1 MPLPILGYCGMLALM
16 VSILNAVSFSACEN
30 EPEDVTCSDEIIITE
45 VSEDIL
51 TDADVSLPEETVT
64 VFSQPDIP
72 ADVEI
77 SESTT
82 VVVSEKDLSA
92 LTKPEIVE
100 LYKNAAIKSYSSVTS
115 QHSAQVTNISI
126 NGEELGG
133 AFDFVKKIISS
144 FISKN
149 SEDTQGV
156 TGGYK
161 NLSEADVKSIKI
173 YPSGKN
179 TAIEIVLNEQVDG
192 AKGDVQG
199 GSVGH
204 AIDVVGDISAVTSEL
219 TELGLPIEIPEES
232 TSIHY
237 TNPSVKVVVDE
248 NGKILR
254 GTWRYT
260 VDIKLKNYKA
270 FGADVES
277 SSIVMDNV
285 ITVGG
290 GF

>member
-1 MPLPILGYCGMLALM
+1 MNFRKYLAVIISVLIVLSFTACG
-16 VSILNAVSFSACEN
+16 N
-30 EPEDVTCSDEIIITE
+30 EADNVVPTDETTAAEITE
-45 VSEDIL
+45 ESVV
-51 TDADVSLPEETVT
+51 DADVTSPEEIPDVY
-64 VFSQPDIP
+64 SQPEIP

-77 SESTT
+77 SEATT
-82 VVVSEKDLSA
+82 VAVSEKDLSA
-92 LTKPEIVE
+92 FTKAEMVE
-100 LYKNAAIKSYSSVTS
+100 LYKNAAIRSHSSVTS
-115 QHSAQVTNISI
+115 QHSAQVTKISI
-126 NGEELGG
+126 NGSELSG

-149 SEDTQGV
+149 SDDTQGI

-161 NLSEADVKSIKI
+161 NLSEADVKSIRA

-179 TAIEIVLNEQVDG
+179 TAIEIVLNNQVDG

-204 AIDVVGDISAVTSEL
+204 AIDVVGDISAVTGEL

-237 TNPSVKVVVDE
+237 TNASVKVMVDE
-248 NGKILR
+248 NGKIIR
-254 GTWRYT
+254 GTWKYT
-260 VDIKLKNYKA
+260 VEIRLKDYKA

>member
-1 MPLPILGYCGMLALM
+1 MIFKKYLAVM
-16 VSILNAVSFSACEN
+16 VSILIAVSFSACKN
-30 EPEDVTCSDEIIITE
+30 EPEDVTCSDEIITTE
-45 VSEDIL
+45 VSEDIV

-77 SESTT
+77 SEATT

-260 VDIKLKNYKA
+260 VEIRLKNYKA

>member
-1 MPLPILGYCGMLALM
+1 MKFTKYLA
-16 VSILNAVSFSACEN
+16 VVISILIAVSFSACKN
-30 EPEDVTCSDEIIITE
+30 ESEDVVFSDEIITTE
-45 VSEDIL
+45 VAEDAVI
-51 TDADVSLPEETVT
+51 DADITLPEEIPAV
-64 VFSQPDIP
+64 SSNSEIP

-77 SESTT
+77 TEAVT
-82 VVVSEKDLSA
+82 VAVSKKDLSA
-92 LTKPEIVE
+92 LTKAEIVE
-100 LYKNAAIKSYSSVTS
+100 LYKNAAIKSYSFVTS
-115 QHSAQVTNISI
+115 QHSAQVTKISI

-192 AKGDVQG
+192 AKGDIQG

-260 VDIKLKNYKA
+260 VEIRLKNYKA

>member
-1 MPLPILGYCGMLALM
+1 MYFRKYLAVIISVLIVLSFTACG
-16 VSILNAVSFSACEN
+16 N
-30 EPEDVTCSDEIIITE
+30 EADNVVPTDETTAAEITE
-45 VSEDIL
+45 ESVV
-51 TDADVSLPEETVT
+51 DADVTSPEEIPDVS
-64 VFSQPDIP
+64 SQPEIP

-77 SESTT
+77 SEATT
-82 VVVSEKDLSA
+82 VAVSEKDLSA
-92 LTKPEIVE
+92 FTKAEMVE
-100 LYKNAAIKSYSSVTS
+100 LYKNAAIRSHSSVTS
-115 QHSAQVTNISI
+115 QHSAQVTKISI
-126 NGEELGG
+126 NGSELSG

-149 SEDTQGV
+149 SDDTQGI

-161 NLSEADVKSIKI
+161 NLSEADVKSIRA

-179 TAIEIVLNEQVDG
+179 TAIEIVLNNQVDG

-204 AIDVVGDISAVTSEL
+204 AIDVVGDISAVTGEL

-237 TNPSVKVVVDE
+237 TNASVKVMVDE
-248 NGKILR
+248 NGKIIR
-254 GTWRYT
+254 GTWKYT
-260 VDIKLKNYKA
+260 VEIRLKDYKA

>member
-1 MPLPILGYCGMLALM
+1 MYFRKYLAVIISVLIVLSFTACG
-16 VSILNAVSFSACEN
+16 N
-30 EPEDVTCSDEIIITE
+30 EADNVVPTDETTAAEITE
-45 VSEDIL
+45 ESVV
-51 TDADVSLPEETVT
+51 DADVTSPEEIPDVS
-64 VFSQPDIP
+64 SQPEIP

-77 SESTT
+77 SEATT
-82 VVVSEKDLSA
+82 VAVSEKDLSA
-92 LTKPEIVE
+92 FTKAEMVE
-100 LYKNAAIKSYSSVTS
+100 LYKNAAIRSHSSVTS
-115 QHSAQVTNISI
+115 QHSAQVTKISI
-126 NGEELGG
+126 NGSELSG

-149 SEDTQGV
+149 SDDTQGI

-161 NLSEADVKSIKI
+161 NLSEADVKSIRA

-179 TAIEIVLNEQVDG
+179 TAIEIVLNNQVDG

-204 AIDVVGDISAVTSEL
+204 AIDVVGDISAVTGEL

-232 TSIHY
+232 KSIHY
-237 TNPSVKVVVDE
+237 TNASVKVMDDE
-248 NGKILR
+248 NGKIIR
-254 GTWRYT
+254 GTWKYT
-260 VDIKLKNYKA
+260 VEIRLKDYKA

>member
-1 MPLPILGYCGMLALM
+1 MNFKKYLAVM
-16 VSILNAVSFSACEN
+16 ISILIAVSFSACKT
-30 EPEDVTCSDEIIITE
+30 EPEEVVCTDEIITTE
-45 VSEDIL
+45 VSENAVI
-51 TDADVSLPEETVT
+51 DADVTLSEEIPAVSSHPE
-64 VFSQPDIP
+64 IP
-72 ADVEI
+72 ADIEI
-77 SESTT
+77 TEETT
-82 VVVSEKDLSA
+82 VAVSEKDLSA
-92 LTKPEIVE
+92 LTKAEVVEI
-100 LYKNAAIKSYSSVTS
+100 YKNAAIKSYSSVTS
-115 QHSAQVTNISI
+115 QHSAQVTKISI

-161 NLSEADVKSIKI
+161 NLSEADVKNIKI
-173 YPSGKN
+173 YPSDKN
-179 TAIEIVLNEQVDG
+179 TAIEIVLREQVDG

-237 TNPSVKVVVDE
+237 TNPSVKVVIDE

-260 VDIKLKNYKA
+260 VEIRLKNYKA

>member
-1 MPLPILGYCGMLALM
+1 MKFKKYLA
-16 VSILNAVSFSACEN
+16 VVISILIAVSFSACKN
-30 EPEDVTCSDEIIITE
+30 ESEDVFFSDEIITTE
-45 VSEDIL
+45 VAEDAVI
-51 TDADVSLPEETVT
+51 DADITLPEEIPAV
-64 VFSQPDIP
+64 SSHSEIP

-77 SESTT
+77 TEAVT
-82 VVVSEKDLSA
+82 VAVSKKDLSA
-92 LTKPEIVE
+92 LTKAEIVE
-100 LYKNAAIKSYSSVTS
+100 LYKNAAIKSYSFVTS
-115 QHSAQVTNISI
+115 QHSAQVTKISI

-192 AKGDVQG
+192 AKGDIQG

-260 VDIKLKNYKA
+260 VEIRLKNYKA

>member
-1 MPLPILGYCGMLALM
+1 MNFRKYLAVIISVLIVLSFTACG
-16 VSILNAVSFSACEN
+16 N
-30 EPEDVTCSDEIIITE
+30 EADNVVPTDETTAAEITE
-45 VSEDIL
+45 ESVV
-51 TDADVSLPEETVT
+51 DADVTSPEEIPDVS
-64 VFSQPDIP
+64 SQPEIP

-82 VVVSEKDLSA
+82 VAVSEKDLSA
-92 LTKPEIVE
+92 FTKAEMVE
-100 LYKNAAIKSYSSVTS
+100 LYKNAAIRSHSSVTS
-115 QHSAQVTNISI
+115 QHSAQVTKISI
-126 NGEELGG
+126 NGSELSG

-149 SEDTQGV
+149 SDDTQGI

-161 NLSEADVKSIKI
+161 NLSEADVKSIRA

-179 TAIEIVLNEQVDG
+179 TAIEIVLNNQVDG

-204 AIDVVGDISAVTSEL
+204 AIDVVGDISAVTGEL

-237 TNPSVKVVVDE
+237 TNASVKVMVDE
-248 NGKILR
+248 NGKIIR
-254 GTWRYT
+254 GTWKYT
-260 VDIKLKNYKA
+260 VEIRLKDYKA

>member
-1 MPLPILGYCGMLALM
+1 MNFRKYLAVIISVLIVLSFTACG
-16 VSILNAVSFSACEN
+16 N
-30 EPEDVTCSDEIIITE
+30 EADNVVPTDETTAAEITE
-45 VSEDIL
+45 ESVV
-51 TDADVSLPEETVT
+51 DADVTSPEEIPDVS
-64 VFSQPDIP
+64 SQPEIP

-77 SESTT
+77 SEATT
-82 VVVSEKDLSA
+82 VAVSEKDLSA
-92 LTKPEIVE
+92 FTKAEMVE
-100 LYKNAAIKSYSSVTS
+100 LYKNAAIRSHSSVTS
-115 QHSAQVTNISI
+115 QHSAQVTKISI
-126 NGEELGG
+126 NGSELSG

-149 SEDTQGV
+149 SDDTQGI

-161 NLSEADVKSIKI
+161 NLSEADVKSIRA

-179 TAIEIVLNEQVDG
+179 TAIEIVLNNQVDG

-204 AIDVVGDISAVTSEL
+204 AIDVVGDISAVTGEL

-237 TNPSVKVVVDE
+237 TNASVKVMVDE
-248 NGKILR
+248 NGKIIR
-254 GTWRYT
+254 GTWKYT
-260 VDIKLKNYKA
+260 VEIRLKDYKA

>member
-1 MPLPILGYCGMLALM
+1 MNFRKYLAVIISVLIVLSFTACG
-16 VSILNAVSFSACEN
+16 N
-30 EPEDVTCSDEIIITE
+30 EADNVVPTDETTAAEITE
-45 VSEDIL
+45 ESVV
-51 TDADVSLPEETVT
+51 DADVTSPEEIPDVS
-64 VFSQPDIP
+64 SQPEIP

-77 SESTT
+77 SEATT
-82 VVVSEKDLSA
+82 VTVSEKDLSA
-92 LTKPEIVE
+92 FTKAEMVE
-100 LYKNAAIKSYSSVTS
+100 LYKNAAIRSHSSVTS
-115 QHSAQVTNISI
+115 QHSAQVTKISI
-126 NGEELGG
+126 NGSELSG

-149 SEDTQGV
+149 SDDTQGI

-161 NLSEADVKSIKI
+161 NLSEADVKSIRA

-179 TAIEIVLNEQVDG
+179 TAIEIVLNNQVDG
-192 AKGDVQG
+192 AKGDVKG

-204 AIDVVGDISAVTSEL
+204 AIDVVGDISAVTGEL

-237 TNPSVKVVVDE
+237 TNASVKVMVDE
-248 NGKILR
+248 NGKIIR
-254 GTWRYT
+254 GTWKYT
-260 VDIKLKNYKA
+260 VEIRLKDYKA
-270 FGADVES
+270 FGSDVES

>member
-1 MPLPILGYCGMLALM
+1 MKFKKYLA
-16 VSILNAVSFSACEN
+16 VVISILIAVSFSACKN
-30 EPEDVTCSDEIIITE
+30 ESEDVFFSDEIITTE
-45 VSEDIL
+45 VAEDAVI
-51 TDADVSLPEETVT
+51 DADITLPEEIPAV
-64 VFSQPDIP
+64 SSHSEIP

-77 SESTT
+77 TEAVT
-82 VVVSEKDLSA
+82 VAVSKKDLSA
-92 LTKPEIVE
+92 LTKAEIVE
-100 LYKNAAIKSYSSVTS
+100 LYKNVAIKSYSFVTS
-115 QHSAQVTNISI
+115 QHSAQVTKISI

-192 AKGDVQG
+192 AKGDIQG

-260 VDIKLKNYKA
+260 VEIRLKNYKA
-270 FGADVES
+270 FGADVVS